1 MSLSNLLEEAVGAHL
16 LRSGAWAKPIAL
28 YLALLK
34 SDPGEA
40 GALDE
45 VNGGG
50 YARLASGPNDA
61 LWSLPVDGNKQFAN
75 AVDLTFAA
83 PTADWGRVSHFALM
97 DAATGGA
104 MLAYAPL
111 TVPREIYGNDPAPLF
126 AAGDLKLTF
135 AGHLSDFLA
144 ERIGTHLLRSGS
156 WEKPTALAVGL
167 ETNTGAEV
175 AGGGYSRLVAGP
187 SDAAWTG
194 PTEGNGQHT
203 NATTLAWP
211 SPTADW
217 GTVATVV
224 LWDAAAGGNAL
235 IAIPLAA
242 VRPIVAGALAPNFQ
256 AGGISLTF
264 D

>member
-16 LRSGAWAKPIAL
+16 LRSAVWVKPVAL
-28 YLALLK
+28 YLALLNA
-34 SDPGEA
+34 DPGET
-40 GALDE
+40 GVIDE

-50 YARLASGPNDA
+50 YARLAAGPDDA
-61 LWSLPVDGNKQFAN
+61 LWSLPVGGNKQFAN
-75 AVDLTFAA
+75 AVDFTFAA

-104 MLAYAPL
+104 MLADAPL

-144 ERIGTHLLRSGS
+144 ERIGTHLLRAST
-156 WEKPTALAVGL
+156 WEKPEALYVGL
-167 ETNTGAEV
+167 KTATGAEV
-175 AGGGYSRLVAGP
+175 AGGGYSRLAAGP
-187 SDAAWTG
+187 SDAAWTEPANG
-194 PTEGNGQHT
+194 DGQHA
-203 NATTLAWP
+203 NAMTLAWP
-211 SPTADW
+211 SPSADW
-217 GTVATVV
+217 SSVATVV
-224 LWDAAAGGNAL
+224 LWDAALDGNAL
-235 IAIPLAA
+235 VAIPLATA
-242 VRPIVAGALAPNFQ
+242 RPIVAGALAPNFQ

>member
-16 LRSGAWAKPIAL
+16 LRSLVWAKPVAL
-28 YLALLK
+28 YLALLN
-34 SDPGEA
+34 SDPGET
-40 GALDE
+40 GVLDE

-50 YARLASGPNDA
+50 YVRLAAGPDDA
-61 LWSLPVDGNKQFAN
+61 LWSLPAGGNKQFAN

-97 DAATGGA
+97 DAVTGGA

-144 ERIGTHLLRSGS
+144 ECIGTQLLRSGS
-156 WEKPTALAVGL
+156 WEKPEGIYVGL
-167 ETNTGAEV
+167 KTNIGSEV
-175 AGGGYSRLVAGP
+175 AGGGYNRLAAGP
-187 SDAAWTG
+187 SDADWTG
-194 PTEGNGQHT
+194 TENGNGQHA
-203 NATTLAWP
+203 NATTLAWSSP
-211 SPTADW
+211 SVDW
-217 GTVATVV
+217 GTVATVA
-224 LWDAAAGGNAL
+224 LWDAAVEGNVL
-235 IAIPLAA
+235 VAIPLTT

-256 AGGISLTF
+256 PGGISLSF

>member
-16 LRSGAWAKPIAL
+16 LRSAVWAKPVVL

-34 SDPGEA
+34 SDPGET
-40 GALDE
+40 GVLDE

-50 YARLASGPNDA
+50 YTRLAAGPNDDF
-61 LWSLPVDGNKQFAN
+61 WSPPVDGNKQFAN

-135 AGHLSDFLA
+135 AGRLSDFLA
-144 ERIGTHLLRSGS
+144 ECIGTHLLRSGI

-167 ETNTGAEV
+167 ETDTGAEV
-175 AGGGYSRLVAGP
+175 AGGGYGRLAVGP
-187 SDAAWTG
+187 SDAAWTA
-194 PTEGNGQHT
+194 PEDGNGQHA
-203 NATTLAWP
+203 NATTLAWS

-217 GTVATVV
+217 GTVASVV
-224 LWDAAAGGNAL
+224 LWDAVVDGNAL
-235 IAIPLAA
+235 VAIPLAT

-256 AGGISLTF
+256 PGGISLTF

>member
-40 GALDE
+40 GVIDE
-45 VNGGG
+45 VNSGG
-50 YARLASGPNDA
+50 YARLAAGPGDA
-61 LWSLPVDGNKQFAN
+61 LWSLPVGGNKQFAN
-75 AVDLTFAA
+75 TVDFTFAA

-97 DAATGGA
+97 DALTGGA

-126 AAGDLKLTF
+126 VAGDLKLTF

-156 WEKPTALAVGL
+156 WEKPTALTVGL

-175 AGGGYSRLVAGP
+175 AGDGYCRLAVGP

-194 PTEGNGQHT
+194 PADGDGQHA
-203 NATTLAWP
+203 NAATLAWS

-217 GTVATVV
+217 LTVATVV
-224 LWDAAAGGNAL
+224 LWDAAVGGNAL
-235 IAIPLAA
+235 VAIPLTTP
-242 VRPIVAGALAPNFQ
+242 RPIAVGALAPNFQ
-256 AGGISLTF
+256 TGGISLAF

>member
-16 LRSGAWAKPIAL
+16 LRSAAWTKPVAL

-34 SDPGEA
+34 SDPGET
-40 GALDE
+40 GVLDE
-45 VNGGG
+45 VNGGS
-50 YARLASGPNDA
+50 YVRLAAGPDDA
-61 LWSLPVDGNKQFAN
+61 FWSLPVGGNKQFAN
-75 AVDLTFAA
+75 AVDFTFAA

-97 DAATGGA
+97 DAVTGGA

-126 AAGDLKLTF
+126 AAGDLKITF

-144 ERIGTHLLRSGS
+144 ECIGTHLLRSGS
-156 WEKPTALAVGL
+156 WEKPQTIYVGL
-167 ETNTGAEV
+167 ETD
-175 AGGGYSRLVAGP
+175 AGVEAADGGYSRLAAGP

-194 PTEGNGQHT
+194 PADGNGQHA
-203 NATTLAWP
+203 NATTLAWSSP
-211 SPTADW
+211 STEW

-224 LWDAAAGGNAL
+224 LWDAAVDGNRFV
-235 IAIPLAA
+235 AIPLTTL
-242 VRPIVAGALAPNFQ
+242 RSIVAGTLAPNFQ

>member
-1 MSLSNLLEEAVGAHL
+1 MSLSNLLEEAIGVHL
-16 LRSGAWAKPIAL
+16 LRSAAWAKPVAL

-40 GALDE
+40 GVLDE

-50 YARLASGPNDA
+50 YMRLAAGPDDA
-61 LWSLPVDGNKQFAN
+61 LWSLPVGGNKQFAN

-83 PTADWGRVSHFALM
+83 PSADWGRVSHFALM

-126 AAGDLKLTF
+126 ASGDLKLTF
-135 AGHLSDFLA
+135 AGYLSDFLA

-156 WEKPTALAVGL
+156 WTKPDAIYVGL
-167 ETNTGAEV
+167 ETDVGAEV
-175 AGGGYSRLVAGP
+175 AAGGYGRLAVGP

-194 PTEGNGQHT
+194 PAEGNGQHA
-203 NATTLAWP
+203 NAATLAWASP
-211 SPTADW
+211 SVDW
-217 GTVATVV
+217 GTVAIVT
-224 LWDAAAGGNAL
+224 LWDAAANGEIL
-235 IAIPLAA
+235 VAIPLAA

>member
-1 MSLSNLLEEAVGAHL
+1 
-16 LRSGAWAKPIAL
+16 
-28 YLALLK
+28 
-34 SDPGEA
+34 
-40 GALDE
+40 
-45 VNGGG
+45 
-50 YARLASGPNDA
+50 
-61 LWSLPVDGNKQFAN
+61 
-75 AVDLTFAA
+75 
-83 PTADWGRVSHFALM
+83 M

-126 AAGDLKLTF
+126 VAGDLKLTF

-144 ERIGTHLLRSGS
+144 ECIGTHLLRSGS

-167 ETNTGAEV
+167 ETDTGVEV
-175 AGGGYSRLVAGP
+175 VDGGYSRLAAGP

-194 PTEGNGQHT
+194 PDEGNGRHGS
-203 NATTLAWP
+203 ATTQAWS

-217 GTVATVV
+217 GTVASVV
-224 LWDAAAGGNAL
+224 LWDAVVDGNAL
-235 IAIPLAA
+235 VAIPLTIP
-242 VRPIVAGALAPNFQ
+242 RPIVAGALAPNFQ

>member
-16 LRSGAWAKPIAL
+16 LRSAVWAKPVAL

-34 SDPGEA
+34 ADPGET
-40 GALDE
+40 GVLDE

-50 YARLASGPNDA
+50 YVRLAAGPDDA
-61 LWSLPVDGNKQFAN
+61 LWSSPVGGNKQVAN
-75 AVDLTFAA
+75 AVDLTFAL

-144 ERIGTHLLRSGS
+144 ECIGTHLLRSGS
-156 WEKPTALAVGL
+156 WEKPEVIAVGL
-167 ETNTGAEV
+167 ETDAGTEV
-175 AGGGYSRLVAGP
+175 VDGGYSRLAAGP

-194 PTEGNGQHT
+194 PEDGNGQHA
-203 NATTLAWP
+203 NATTLAWS

-217 GTVATVV
+217 GTVASVV
-224 LWDAAAGGNAL
+224 LWDAAVDGNAL
-235 IAIPLAA
+235 VAIPLATSRTIA
-242 VRPIVAGALAPNFQ
+242 AGALAPNFQ
-256 AGGISLTF
+256 AGGISLTL

>member
-1 MSLSNLLEEAVGAHL
+1 MSLSNLLEETIGAHL
-16 LRSGAWAKPIAL
+16 LRSGEWAKPVAL

-34 SDPGEA
+34 SDPGET
-40 GALDE
+40 GVLDE
-45 VNGGG
+45 VTGGD
-50 YARLASGPNDA
+50 YARLAAGPDDA
-61 LWSLPVDGNKQFAN
+61 LWSLPANGNKQFAN
-75 AVDLTFAA
+75 PVDLTFPA
-83 PTADWGRVSHFALM
+83 PTADWGRISHFALM
-97 DAATGGA
+97 DALTGGA

-144 ERIGTHLLRSGS
+144 ECIGTHLLRSGS
-156 WEKPTALAVGL
+156 WEKPQTITVGL
-167 ETNTGAEV
+167 QTDTGAEV
-175 AGGGYSRLVAGP
+175 ANGGYSRLAAGP

-194 PTEGNGQHT
+194 PEDGNGQHA

-217 GTVATVV
+217 GTVVTME

-235 IAIPLAA
+235 VAIPLAT

>member
-16 LRSGAWAKPIAL
+16 LRSAAWAKPVAL

-34 SDPGEA
+34 SDPGET
-40 GALDE
+40 GVMDE

-50 YARLASGPNDA
+50 YVRLAAGPDDA
-61 LWSLPVDGNKQFAN
+61 LWSSPVGGNKQFAN
-75 AVDLTFAA
+75 AVDFTFTA

-97 DAATGGA
+97 DVATGGA

-126 AAGDLKLTF
+126 AVGDLKLTF

-144 ERIGTHLLRSGS
+144 ECIGTHLLRSGS
-156 WEKPTALAVGL
+156 WEKPEAITVGL
-167 ETNTGAEV
+167 ETDSGAEV
-175 AGGGYSRLVAGP
+175 VDGGYSRLAAGP

-194 PTEGNGQHT
+194 PADGNGQHA
-203 NATTLAWP
+203 NATTLAWSSP
-211 SPTADW
+211 SADW
-217 GTVATVV
+217 GIVATVV
-224 LWDAAAGGNAL
+224 LWDAPTDGNRL
-235 IAIPLAA
+235 VAISLTKP
-242 VRPIVAGALAPNFQ
+242 RSIVAGALAPNFQ

>member
-16 LRSGAWAKPIAL
+16 LRSAVWAKPVAL

-34 SDPGEA
+34 ADPGET
-40 GALDE
+40 GVLDE

-50 YARLASGPNDA
+50 YVRLAAGPDDA
-61 LWSLPVDGNKQFAN
+61 LWSSPVGGNKQFAN
-75 AVDLTFAA
+75 AVDFTFAA

-104 MLAYAPL
+104 MLAHAPL

-144 ERIGTHLLRSGS
+144 ERIGTHLLRSS
-156 WEKPTALAVGL
+156 TWEKPEAIYVGL
-167 ETNTGAEV
+167 ETDTGAEI
-175 AGGGYSRLVAGP
+175 AGGGYSRLAAGP
-187 SDAAWTG
+187 SDTAWTEPEDG
-194 PTEGNGQHT
+194 SGQHA
-203 NATTLAWP
+203 NATTLAWSSP
-211 SPTADW
+211 SADW

-224 LWDAAAGGNAL
+224 LLDAPADGNAL
-235 IAIPLAA
+235 VAIPLTTA
-242 VRPIVAGALAPNFQ
+242 RPIAAGALAPKFQ

>member
-1 MSLSNLLEEAVGAHL
+1 MSLSNLLEETIGAHL
-16 LRSGAWAKPIAL
+16 LRSGEWAKPVAL

-34 SDPGEA
+34 SDPGET
-40 GALDE
+40 GVLDE
-45 VNGGG
+45 VTGGD
-50 YARLASGPNDA
+50 YARLAAGPDDA
-61 LWSLPVDGNKQFAN
+61 LWSLPANGNKQFAN
-75 AVDLTFAA
+75 PVDLTFPA
-83 PTADWGRVSHFALM
+83 PTADWGRISHFALM
-97 DAATGGA
+97 DALTGGA

-144 ERIGTHLLRSGS
+144 ECIGTHLLRSGS

-167 ETNTGAEV
+167 KTDTGAEV
-175 AGGGYSRLVAGP
+175 VGGGYSRLAVGP
-187 SDAAWTG
+187 SDAAWSG
-194 PTEGNGQHT
+194 PAEGNGQHT

-217 GTVATVV
+217 GTVATVT
-224 LWDAAAGGNAL
+224 LWDAVASGNVL
-235 IAIPLAA
+235 VAIPLAT
-242 VRPIVAGALAPNFQ
+242 VRAIVAGALAPNFQ

>member
-16 LRSGAWAKPIAL
+16 LRSAEWAKPVAL
-28 YLALLK
+28 YLALLH

-40 GALDE
+40 GVLDE
-45 VNGGG
+45 VTGGD
-50 YARLASGPNDA
+50 YTRLAAGPDDVF
-61 LWSLPVDGNKQFAN
+61 WSPPVDGNKQFAN

-111 TVPREIYGNDPAPLF
+111 AVSREIYGNDPAPLF

-144 ERIGTHLLRSGS
+144 ECIGTHLLRSGS

-175 AGGGYSRLVAGP
+175 AGGGYSRLSAGP

-194 PTEGNGQHT
+194 PAEGNGQHT
-203 NATTLAWP
+203 TATTLAWP

-217 GTVATVV
+217 GSVASVL
-224 LWDAAAGGNAL
+224 LWDAAVDGNTL
-235 IAIPLAA
+235 VAIPLTTI
-242 VRPIVAGALAPNFQ
+242 RPIVAGALAPNFQ

>member
-1 MSLSNLLEEAVGAHL
+1 MGAHL
-16 LRSGAWAKPIAL
+16 LRSGEWAKPVAL

-40 GALDE
+40 GVLDE
-45 VNGGG
+45 VTGGD
-50 YARLASGPNDA
+50 YARLAAGPGDA
-61 LWSLPVDGNKQFAN
+61 LWSPPVGGNKQIVN
-75 AVDLTFAA
+75 AIDFTFAA

-97 DAATGGA
+97 DALTGGA

-111 TVPREIYGNDPAPLF
+111 IVPREIYGNDPAPLF
-126 AAGDLKLTF
+126 ATGDLKLTF

-156 WEKPTALAVGL
+156 WEKPEAIYVGL
-167 ETNTGAEV
+167 TTDVGTEV
-175 AGGGYSRLVAGP
+175 SGGGYSRLAAGP
-187 SDAAWTG
+187 SDAAWRG
-194 PTEGNGQHT
+194 PAEGDGQHA
-203 NATTLAWP
+203 NATTLAWSSP
-211 SPTADW
+211 SADW

-224 LWDAAAGGNAL
+224 LRDAAVDGNAL
-235 IAIPLAA
+235 VTIPLTTA
-242 VRPIVAGALAPNFQ
+242 RPIVTGALAPNFQ